1 MLDADVDGENG
12 KDNNDNISHALM
24 KEKMTTMMPYMT
36 KMTTMVTRMTNM
48 TTMVTNMTKMATM
61 VTKVTNMTTMMTN
74 VTTMVSGDKDD
85 KGGRTYDE
93 PPTLRPDQATRENLS
108 QSRRR
113 RPPARLSLEKRRFLQ
128 LGTEF
133 KLVIYDKYFT
143 SYQTLLIVT

>member
-1 MLDADVDGENG
+1 MLCWCWWWKWQGQQWQGFLRSDDKK
-12 KDNNDNISHALM
+12 KDNHDDKYDDH
-24 KEKMTTMMPYMT
+24 
-36 KMTTMVTRMTNM
+36 
-48 TTMVTNMTKMATM
+48 
-61 VTKVTNMTTMMTN
+61 
-74 VTTMVSGDKDD
+74 GDKDD
-85 KGGRTYDE
+85 KYDNYDDKGCRTYDE

-143 SYQTLLIVT
+143 SYQTLLIVHHQFGL